1 MRQSPYQT
9 HPDPPWS
16 GFEPITLPIVAP
28 TDRFQVAAPQA
39 ESVRSPV
46 LGGRS
51 SDLDQLVRST
61 YSRQARHGSLLASR
75 RIPPVLD
82 MAIPP
87 PASGASEG
95 GRRSPKLDPPHAKR
109 ESDVG
114 RAAHPWRAAIT
125 RLRDLRTYRI
135 TVSATPEAHSRGKQ
149 SQPVARFSEQP
160 SRGDCRLRLLHCAD
174 ALVRHLILLL
184 RD

>member
-46 LGGRS
+46 LGGHS

-61 YSRQARHGSLLASR
+61 HSRQARYGSLLASR

-87 PASGASEG
+87 AASGAAPE
-95 GRRSPKLDPPHAKR
+95 RNRKTTWKEFLTRHW
-109 ESDVG
+109 ELIV
-114 RAAHPWRAAIT
+114 AADFFTIEVWT
-125 RLRDLRTYRI
+125 NKGLT
-135 TVSATPEAHSRGKQ
+135 
-149 SQPVARFSEQP
+149 
-160 SRGDCRLRLLHCAD
+160 
-174 ALVRHLILLL
+174 
-184 RD
+184 